1 MKFGGF
7 RDQMMLYPKQLL
19 GMTKTQYGGYNTR
32 WRRTTT
38 QMLEEIF
45 QTMIQP

>member
-7 RDQMMLYPKQLL
+7 KDQMMLYPNKHLD
-19 GMTKTQYGGYNTR
+19 MKTIQYGGYNPR
-32 WRRTTT
+32 WLRPTTE
-38 QMLEEIF
+38 MLEEIF